1 MKEAITDILSV
12 LCTLLD
18 PLIKASKRERIT
30 LALARLERQAGL
42 LDENLESENFVRVHL
57 ITAMGALQF
66 KQVPGLTIEQ
76 QIECAV
82 GPLEDALAKI
92 DLKLYWEWKETESI
106 FWKIH

>member
-1 MKEAITDILSV
+1 MNQAITDIIAV
-12 LCTLLD
+12 LKTLLD
-18 PLIKASKRERIT
+18 PLAKASKRERIT

-42 LDENLESENFVRVHL
+42 LDENLENENFVRVHL

-82 GPLEDALAKI
+82 GPLEDVLAKI
-92 DLKLYWEWKETESI
+92 DLELYWEWKKMELT
-106 FWKIH
+106 FWEIH